1 MTVPFAILSAF
12 LLCLS
17 AILGVALARS
27 REALKGQASLG
38 AQEREAH
45 EREKAQIR
53 EAHAREVGQLREAHE
68 REAASLREQA
78 RRDAEAAKQNLE
90 LTVKAQT
97 AALDEQLAAIQKALA
112 EASAKS
118 VREGSDML
126 RKDNLEQVNEALR
139 PFNVQ
144 LEALQ
149 KELKAV
155 HEDAAAQKE
164 WSERQFADMMNAAQ
178 GVKAEA
184 GKLSTALHGGAK
196 VQGNWG
202 EMVLDSILSASGL
215 RDGEDYVRQSGTLT
229 DDGGIPDVVV
239 NLPEGRKVVVD
250 SKVVLTHWQDYL
262 SAETD
267 EQRAKC
273 EKENVAA
280 LRKQVDGLS
289 KRNYPGKMQGSLSHA
304 LLFVPVE
311 ASYALAMKSDPKLF
325 MDAFRKRVV
334 IVGPSTLVVTL
345 EIIRQLWLQQRVE
358 KQLGRIARTGE
369 ALYNKLVGFAQSMA
383 GVENSLQKAN
393 DVFRKAKEQLFKGKG
408 NAVSTTERLCEDL
421 GLKPKKRLTDV
432 MPDAEA
438 VVIDAEATD
447 AESAA
452 VIAAAGRS
460 PTGDGDGTGGERPVR
475 EGA

>member
-1 MTVPFAILSAF
+1 MTFLFAISSVLF
-12 LLCLS
+12 LCLS
-17 AILGVALARS
+17 AILAVALARS
-27 REALKGQASLG
+27 RESLKGQVSLG

-45 EREKAQIR
+45 EREKTQLC
-53 EAHAREVGQLREAHE
+53 EAHAREIEQLREAHE
-68 REAASLREQA
+68 RESAQLREQA

-97 AALDEQLAAIQKALA
+97 AALDAQLAAIQKALA

-126 RKDNLEQVNEALR
+126 RKDNLLQVNQALK
-139 PFNVQ
+139 PFNDQ
-144 LEALQ
+144 LEALK

-164 WSERQFADMMNAAQ
+164 RSEQQFRDMMTAAQ
-178 GVKAEA
+178 GVKTEA

-202 EMVLDSILSASGL
+202 EMVLDSILAASGL
-215 RDGEDYVRQSGTLT
+215 RDGEDYVRQTAALT
-229 DDGGIPDVVV
+229 DDRGIPDVVV
-239 NLPEGRKVVVD
+239 NLPDEKKVVID

-267 EQRAKC
+267 ERRSQCA
-273 EKENVAA
+273 KENVAA

-289 KRNYPGKMQGSLSHA
+289 DRNYPAKMQGSLSHA

-325 MDAFRKRVV
+325 MDAFRKHVV

-358 KQLGRIARTGE
+358 KQLGKIARTGE
-369 ALYNKLVGFAQSMA
+369 LLYNKLVGFSQSME
-383 GVENSLQKAN
+383 GVENGLEKAL
-393 DVFRKAKEQLFKGKG
+393 DGFKKAKAQLFSGKG
-408 NAVSTTERLCEDL
+408 NAVSMTERLREDL
-421 GLKPKKRLTDV
+421 GFKPKRRIVDV
-432 MPDAEA
+432 MPEAEVA
-438 VVIDAEATD
+438 ATDAEATD

-452 VIAAAGRS
+452 VIAAAGA
-460 PTGDGDGTGGERPVR
+460 R
-475 EGA
+475 EPADEAGASV